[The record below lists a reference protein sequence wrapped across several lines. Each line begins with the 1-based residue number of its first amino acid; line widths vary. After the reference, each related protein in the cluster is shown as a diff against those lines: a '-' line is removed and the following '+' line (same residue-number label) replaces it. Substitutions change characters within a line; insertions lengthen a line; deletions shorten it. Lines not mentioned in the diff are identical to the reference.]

1 MHTKIVLVASLI
13 LLLAGTSLTA
23 QAGGG
28 ATLNLTDFGA
38 VGDKTTDDG
47 PALQRALDA
56 LADAGGGTLIVPKG
70 TYAILTPVSKN
81 FTGLASSVMILGV
94 ESSTPVNTKASGAEI
109 SKGLDLSSKFYPRTG
124 TAQDAVRVTGLQSF
138 LIKDIAF
145 VGTPGVTTDAKN
157 TLVVNNIGE
166 AVISHC
172 EFYGLSTQVAGGSI
186 VMAIRSVLKF
196 EHSKVLGSTG
206 NSAYYVPI
214 IQNLYWK
221 GIQVINS
228 AFVDY
233 GQGSGFYGKMTVSPI
248 SWINIANA
256 GPITNDSPRREVI
269 IRDVFLDEGGWVGIY
284 SLPHRYQSPSIS
296 AKVDLI
302 YITDLT
308 MNVSNFWTHGNDL
321 HDTRSVLIEK
331 SRYAWSHKAYSAIML
346 RKVGTA
352 ILDRVECLEGANRI
366 VASNVTDRLYV
377 INSVYTTIYSQ
388 AQMTKTITTATA
400 EEDPVQYVRQ
410 QYQLLLGREPDPAGH
425 FYWSNLLVRCEDDA
439 PCIEDTRANLNA
451 YLSSSPTPNFALQGR
466 VTDENGQALSGFAV
480 TLSGAQS
487 VTTQT
492 DANGQYMFSG
502 LPTSGVYTVR
512 PSASLYTFEPA
523 ELSFTTPAGDRTAQD
538 FIATRKTYSISGKLS
553 LGSARFDDQQMRL
566 TSSNPDFTPRTI
578 TPQADGGYTFD
589 GVPAGYTYTVGPVE
603 GPVYSYLPASRA
615 ITNLLADQA
624 GRNFTVARKAYAVS
638 GRVLLGGTGLDGVA
652 LQLRNSSGSVIKT
665 VTTSTSE
672 AGLTGSYSFTVVAAG
687 FNYTVTPVSAVFSF
701 GPAIKSYAPLTSN
714 QTAQGFIATRKT
726 YSISGKL
733 SLGSAELSDQKVRLT
748 RTTSGFTPVTVTTQ
762 SDGSYTFTS
771 VPAGYAYTVE
781 PLASQVFSYA
791 PANRVFTNLSADQV
805 GRNFTA
811 TRTLY
816 EISGRALFNSE
827 GLNGVIIL
835 LKNGSGAIIRRV
847 TTTTSDTG
855 VTGFYRFDKV
865 PAGLSYTVEPALNN
879 AYSYPSPVS
888 RSYASLAANVYGQ
901 HFSVKRKL
909 FAVSGKVVKAG
920 TTTGIG
926 SVTMTLTD
934 ASGAAIKVG
943 TTRSDGTYVLTGIP
957 GGGNYTLRPTK
968 TGLVFTPTAKSYMN
982 LGVNRTLQD
991 FVGK

>member
-1 MHTKIVLVASLI
+1 MRTKIVLVASLI

-28 ATLNLTDFGA
+28 ATLNLADFGA

-81 FTGLASSVMILGV
+81 FTGLASSVTILGV

-124 TAQDAVRVTGLQSF
+124 TEQDAVRVTGLQRF

-145 VGTPGVTTDAKN
+145 IGTPGVTTDAKN

-172 EFYGLSTQVAGGSI
+172 EFYGLSTQVPGGSI

-206 NSAYYVPI
+206 NSGQYVPI
-214 IQNLYWK
+214 IQNFYWK

-233 GQGSGFYGKMTVSPI
+233 GQGSGFYGKMSVSPI

-256 GPITNDSPRREVI
+256 CPVTNDSPRREVI
-269 IRDVFLDEGGWVGIY
+269 VRDVFLDEGGWVGIY
-284 SLPHRYQSPSIS
+284 SLPHRYQYPSTS
-296 AKVDLI
+296 ATVDLI

-308 MNVSNFWTHGNDL
+308 MNVSNFWTQGNDL

-331 SRYAWSHKAYSAIML
+331 SRYAWSHKANSAIML

-366 VASNVTDRLYV
+366 VATNVTDRLYV

-388 AQMTKTITTATA
+388 AQVTKAITTATA

-451 YLSSSPTPNFALQGR
+451 YLSSSPTPNFALRGR
-466 VTDENGQALSGFAV
+466 VTNESGQALSGFAV
-480 TLSGAQS
+480 TLSGSQS

-492 DANGQYMFSG
+492 DAIGRYKFSG
-502 LPTSGVYTVR
+502 LPTSGVYTVS
-512 PSASLYTFEPA
+512 PSDSRYTSESA
-523 ELSFTTPAGDRTAQD
+523 EQSFTTPAGDRKAQD
-538 FIATRKTYSISGKLS
+538 FVATRKTYSISGKL
-553 LGSARFDDQQMRL
+553 
-566 TSSNPDFTPRTI
+566 
-578 TPQADGGYTFD
+578 
-589 GVPAGYTYTVGPVE
+589 
-603 GPVYSYLPASRA
+603 
-615 ITNLLADQA
+615 
-624 GRNFTVARKAYAVS
+624 
-638 GRVLLGGTGLDGVA
+638 LLGT
-652 LQLRNSSGSVIKT
+652 
-665 VTTSTSE
+665 
-672 AGLTGSYSFTVVAAG
+672 AG
-687 FNYTVTPVSAVFSF
+687 
-701 GPAIKSYAPLTSN
+701 
-714 QTAQGFIATRKT
+714 
-726 YSISGKL
+726 
-733 SLGSAELSDQKVRLT
+733 LSDQKVRLT
-748 RTTSGFTPVTVTTQ
+748 RTTSGFTPVTVTVTTQ
-762 SDGSYTFTS
+762 SDGSYTFPR
-771 VPAGYAYTVE
+771 VLAGYAYTVE
-781 PLASQVFSYA
+781 PLASQVFSYTR
-791 PANRVFTNLSADQV
+791 ANRVFTNLSADQA
-805 GRNFTA
+805 GRDFTA
-811 TRTLY
+811 TRKSY
-816 EISGRALFNSE
+816 EISGRALFNSD
-827 GLNGVIIL
+827 GLDGVVIL
-835 LKNGSGAIIRRV
+835 LKNGSGAVIRRV

-855 VTGFYRFDKV
+855 VTGFYRFAKV

-879 AYSYPSPVS
+879 AYSYNPVS

-901 HFSVKRKL
+901 QFSVKRKL

-926 SVTMTLTD
+926 GVTMTLTD

-968 TGLVFTPTAKSYMN
+968 TGLVFTPTAKSYTN
-982 LGVNRTLQD
+982 LGNNRTLQD